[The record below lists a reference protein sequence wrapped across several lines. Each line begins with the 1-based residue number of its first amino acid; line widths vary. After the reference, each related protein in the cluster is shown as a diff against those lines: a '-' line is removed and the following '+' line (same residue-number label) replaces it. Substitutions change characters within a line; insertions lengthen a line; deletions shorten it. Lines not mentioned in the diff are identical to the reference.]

1 MISEKRIAE
10 KENSVR
16 ADDAPMYQIVMQDEY
31 DNLYLLGFYESLDD
45 SIEDINGFIGAY
57 DDDGAIPLKKGDL
70 AEYASTFGTC
80 FDREIEWENEE
91 DCPGTIMVRGFILSA
106 KSVGEEADKI
116 LATHARAAKAKE
128 EQK

>member
-1 MISEKRIAE
+1 MKIKETAE
-10 KENSVR
+10 KESAANTE
-16 ADDAPMYQIVMQDEY
+16 DAPLYEVMMQDEY

-80 FDREIEWENEE
+80 FDREIEWEHEE

-106 KSVGEEADKI
+106 KSVGEEADKV
-116 LATHARAAKAKE
+116 LATHARAAKAE
-128 EQK
+128 EK

>member
-1 MISEKRIAE
+1 MKIDETAE
-10 KENSVR
+10 NEN
-16 ADDAPMYQIVMQDEY
+16 AANTEDAPLYEVMMQDEY

-45 SIEDINGFIGAY
+45 AIEDINGFIGAY
-57 DDDGAIPLKKGDL
+57 DDDGAIPLEKGDL

-106 KSVGEEADKI
+106 KSVGEEADRI
-116 LATHARAAKAKE
+116 LAARAKAAKAEE
-128 EQK
+128 EQQ

>member
-1 MISEKRIAE
+1 MKIDETAE
-10 KENSVR
+10 NEN
-16 ADDAPMYQIVMQDEY
+16 AANAEDAPLYEVMMQDEY

-45 SIEDINGFIGAY
+45 AIEDINGFIGAY
-57 DDDGAIPLKKGDL
+57 DDDGAIPLEKGDL

-106 KSVGEEADKI
+106 KSVGEEADRI
-116 LATHARAAKAKE
+116 LAARAKAAKAEE
-128 EQK
+128 EQQ

>member
-1 MISEKRIAE
+1 MKINETAE
-10 KENSVR
+10 KEN
-16 ADDAPMYQIVMQDEY
+16 AANAEDAPLYEVMMQDEY

-45 SIEDINGFIGAY
+45 ALEDINDFIGAY
-57 DDDGAIPLKKGDL
+57 DDDGAIPLEKGDL

-106 KSVGEEADKI
+106 KSVGEEASRI
-116 LATHARAAKAKE
+116 LAARAKAAKE
-128 EQK
+128 EEEQK

>member
-1 MISEKRIAE
+1 MKIDETAE
-10 KENSVR
+10 NEN
-16 ADDAPMYQIVMQDEY
+16 AANAEDAPLYEVMMQDEY

-45 SIEDINGFIGAY
+45 AIEDINGFIGAY
-57 DDDGAIPLKKGDL
+57 DDDGAIPLEKGDL

-106 KSVGEEADKI
+106 KSVGEAADRI
-116 LATHARAAKAKE
+116 LAARAKAAKAEE
-128 EQK
+128 EQQ

>member
-1 MISEKRIAE
+1 MKINETAE
-10 KENSVR
+10 KENASQTE
-16 ADDAPMYQIVMQDEY
+16 DAPLYEVMMQDEY

-45 SIEDINGFIGAY
+45 ALEDINDFIGAY
-57 DDDGAIPLKKGDL
+57 DDDGAIPLEKGDL

-106 KSVGEEADKI
+106 KSVGEEANKI
-116 LATHARAAKAKE
+116 LAARAKTAKAEE

>member
-1 MISEKRIAE
+1 M
-10 KENSVR
+10 ENR
-16 ADDAPMYQIVMQDEY
+16 KKADGAADAPLYEVVMQDEY
-31 DNLYLLGFYESLDD
+31 NNLYLLGFYESLDD
-45 SIEDINGFIGAY
+45 AIEDINDFIGAY
-57 DDDGAIPLKKGDL
+57 DDDGAIPLEKGDL

-106 KSVGEEADKI
+106 KSVGEEANRI
-116 LATHARAAKAKE
+116 LAARAKAAKAEE

>member
-1 MISEKRIAE
+1 MKINETAE
-10 KENSVR
+10 KEN
-16 ADDAPMYQIVMQDEY
+16 AFDTEDAPLYEVMMQDEY

-45 SIEDINGFIGAY
+45 ALEDINGFIGAY
-57 DDDGAIPLKKGDL
+57 DDDGAIPLEKGDL

-106 KSVGEEADKI
+106 KSVGEEANRI
-116 LATHARAAKAKE
+116 LAARAKAAKE
-128 EQK
+128 EEEQK